1 MLNRCDIRNVLDRK
15 EYLRIMNSKKVEKIN
30 IILEK
35 FMDLISYSGKRKRA
49 LASYHKEYNRYMAMA
64 NDEFDTEYIET
75 VATYE
80 HKKLMTSVVFIV
92 LVISAVT
99 NIWSFFFELLTKLL
113 ISGQTENQYFIQA
126 AEYLSWFIIILTF
139 VVAAIIVYSLSNS
152 LYKLNKSRI
161 LLEKVYKVRERNT

>member
-64 NDEFDTEYIET
+64 DDEFDTEYIET

-80 HKKLMTSVVFIV
+80 HKKLMTSVFR
-92 LVISAVT
+92 LH
-99 NIWSFFFELLTKLL
+99 
-113 ISGQTENQYFIQA
+113 
-126 AEYLSWFIIILTF
+126 
-139 VVAAIIVYSLSNS
+139 
-152 LYKLNKSRI
+152 
-161 LLEKVYKVRERNT
+161 

>member
-1 MLNRCDIRNVLDRK
+1 
-15 EYLRIMNSKKVEKIN
+15 
-30 IILEK
+30 
-35 FMDLISYSGKRKRA
+35 
-49 LASYHKEYNRYMAMA
+49 
-64 NDEFDTEYIET
+64 
-75 VATYE
+75 
-80 HKKLMTSVVFIV
+80 MTSVVFIV

-99 NIWSFFFELLTKLL
+99 NIWSFFVELLTKLL